1 MTSGL
6 SLSRAGGAAGG
17 NKPAPMMKQMSRAIS
32 MSIRSTPIKAS
43 GDVAEAR
50 WKRLANLVDD
60 ESVMTEADQELSRL
74 EFSEENEDEH
84 NRLSKI
90 NSLAMEPHQQSPV
103 MGQEAMS
110 ERTTVSTLTPVN
122 VVGGGVMGADVSG
135 DFERLRSEVSELRA
149 QIFSSEQQV
158 RKHIDK
164 GMSDTQKML
173 AALDQKLEKLIH
185 PDSDSS
191 GSESEKDDELPE
203 LKPASQRRA
212 STYASRPR
220 SS

>member
-1 MTSGL
+1 M
-6 SLSRAGGAAGG
+6 
-17 NKPAPMMKQMSRAIS
+17 
-32 MSIRSTPIKAS
+32 
-43 GDVAEAR
+43 
-50 WKRLANLVDD
+50 
-60 ESVMTEADQELSRL
+60 
-74 EFSEENEDEH
+74 
-84 NRLSKI
+84 
-90 NSLAMEPHQQSPV
+90 
-103 MGQEAMS
+103 
-110 ERTTVSTLTPVN
+110 
-122 VVGGGVMGADVSG
+122 
-135 DFERLRSEVSELRA
+135 SELRA